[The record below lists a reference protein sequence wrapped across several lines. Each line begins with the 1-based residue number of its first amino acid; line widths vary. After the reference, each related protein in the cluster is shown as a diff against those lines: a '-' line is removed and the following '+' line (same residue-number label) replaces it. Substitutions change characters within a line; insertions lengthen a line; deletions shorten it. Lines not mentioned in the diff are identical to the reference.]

1 MLGQSKGGDL
11 ALALAVTLGSKVA
24 SFLVP
29 VSSPASSSSQIR
41 AVATLNG
48 CIASAGGSTTHSGM
62 TVFHGLGLHP
72 HFLPRPRL
80 DGSLDFLGAMQV
92 RGLMGKLALFS
103 GSGNNHVFGIGFFG
117 KKHCLHVENFFVAGA
132 QARNLSGDLHNIRKL
147 TILQL

>member
-1 MLGQSKGGDL
+1 MEYLEYLYLWSTWSRGLPPGCQVASSCLQSSATPQALQGGGVGVLGQSKGGDL

-48 CIASAGGSTTHSGM
+48 CIASAGGSITHSGR
-62 TVFHGLGLHP
+62 TVFRGLGLHP
-72 HFLPRPRL
+72 HCLPRPRL

-92 RGLMGKLALFS
+92 GGTDGET
-103 GSGNNHVFGIGFFG
+103 GSF
-117 KKHCLHVENFFVAGA
+117 L
-132 QARNLSGDLHNIRKL
+132 RLS
-147 TILQL
+147 